1 MWRGHLSH
9 NQVSLEIL
17 TPISF
22 PRKPWNL
29 ILEVESEQKYHKREK
44 KKKIKML
51 FISVSSNV
59 QIYNYISTIIY

>member
-44 KKKIKML
+44 KKDQNA
-51 FISVSSNV
+51 FH
-59 QIYNYISTIIY
+59 